1 MDMSVQEVSTLK
13 GAFEET
19 ANKMQNAGF
28 SFNECLTQIS
38 NAIIRALKGEGFD
51 GFTRNNGARS
61 FIQGMS
67 PDDFI
72 DELCR
77 YYIDAYGGIENVP
90 NEDAKRNYHE
100 YAYKNEGYQEA
111 MKSLRSQLVFT
122 PEDMVSVI
130 VNRVIQGNVLT
141 NSIPDGMKNV
151 EVNYE
156 NMAIATGVGKTH
168 QYKALEVGEE
178 MHAVSSVGK
187 VRSNQEDAVLLLT
200 HPNNPEF
207 KLMAV
212 ADGVGGCDKGEV
224 ASDIAVKLTRDW
236 FCGLDTDKYFGNIE
250 QLNEDGE
257 ALYLLNSIDSEII
270 KTLGTNSGATTFCC
284 TIIGKDDTITF
295 NIGDS
300 RAYAVTRD
308 GLKQI
313 TQDDSAAYQ
322 KFKNGEMKKDDI
334 RFWKKSNGITA
345 CLGRGVANKAR
356 YSTISNSDYSS
367 IVVCSDGVTDILS
380 DEQLYCV
387 CKNSPRDRVAEN
399 IASKALDHF
408 EQARYDL
415 KENPEFNEYVQGGK
429 DNTTVAVFT
438 KSEIQQP
445 KGIRGLIAKLKADK
459 GKDR

>member
-1 MDMSVQEVSTLK
+1 MDMSVKEVSTLK

-19 ANKMQNAGF
+19 ANKMQSAGF
-28 SFNECLTQIS
+28 SFNECMTQIS
-38 NAIIRALKGEGFD
+38 NAIIRIIKGEGFE
-51 GFTRNNGARS
+51 GFTRNNGARD
-61 FIQGMS
+61 FIQSMGA
-67 PDDFI
+67 DDFI

-90 NEDAKRNYHE
+90 NEDAKKNYHE

-130 VNRVIQGNVLT
+130 VNRVMIGNVLT
-141 NSIPDGMKNV
+141 NSIPEGMKNV

-156 NMAIATGVGKTH
+156 NMAIATGTGRAYK
-168 QYKALEVGEE
+168 YKALEVGEE

-187 VRSNQEDAVLLLT
+187 VRSNQEDAVLLIT

-212 ADGVGGCDKGEV
+212 ADGVGGCDKGEI

-236 FCGLDTDKYFGNIE
+236 FCQLDVNKYLTSIE
-250 QLNEDGE
+250 DLVEDGE
-257 ALYLLNSIDSEII
+257 AGYLVNSIDSKII
-270 KTLGTNSGATTFCC
+270 ETLGQGSGATTFCC
-284 TIIGKDDTITF
+284 TIVGKDDTITF

-322 KFKNGEMKKDDI
+322 KFQNGEMKKDDI

-356 YSTISNSDYSS
+356 YYIMPNSDYSS

-380 DEQLYCV
+380 DEQLYCA
-387 CKNSPRDRVAEN
+387 CKSSPRDRIAEN

-415 KENPEFNEYVQGGK
+415 KEDPEFNDYVQGGK
-429 DNTTVAVFT
+429 DNTTVAVFS
-438 KSEIQQP
+438 KPEKQQ
-445 KGIRGLIAKLKADK
+445 KGIRGLMAKLKSDK